1 MNIKADLKSW
11 KTTLLGVVAG
21 LMLLL
26 PQVKAVLDDDPK
38 TVIDYNIVVAAL
50 GTMGIGVAA
59 KDGDKTSEDVGT
71 N

>member
-1 MNIKADLKSW
+1 MNLKGDLKSW